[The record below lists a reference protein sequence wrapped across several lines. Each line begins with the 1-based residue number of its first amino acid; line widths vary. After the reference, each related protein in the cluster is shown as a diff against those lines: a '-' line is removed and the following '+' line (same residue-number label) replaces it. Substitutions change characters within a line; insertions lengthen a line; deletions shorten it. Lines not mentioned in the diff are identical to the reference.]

1 MTQTDSEHLLKD
13 AGVDGE
19 TVAHWVSRRVV
30 A

>member
-1 MTQTDSEHLLKD
+1 MTETDSEHLLKE

-19 TVAHWVSRRVV
+19 TVALWVSRRVV